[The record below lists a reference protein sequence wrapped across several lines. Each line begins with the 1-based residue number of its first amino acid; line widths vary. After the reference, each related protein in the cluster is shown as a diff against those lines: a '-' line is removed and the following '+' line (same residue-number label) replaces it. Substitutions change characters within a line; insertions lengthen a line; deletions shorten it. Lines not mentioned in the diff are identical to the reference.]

1 MFETTNVI
9 LSENK
14 RNLIKKI
21 RETPILYL
29 IFTGTIVFSIF
40 IFAYATFFFV
50 NIDINLNISLQDVFF
65 TVFFMFL
72 LKTVADLYNNFIK
85 SSSISYSL
93 STEVN
98 QKRTI
103 AEIFIAVFLIEL
115 MIWFSFSCLFI
126 IALLT
131 FGVDISYPL
140 EYLVFTFGVIVAVCL
155 GCTIS
160 IFFFSPKRYRLI
172 PSLILLGFY
181 FQLREPIF
189 VIFTLPLAIIHVIW
203 GINNGME
210 SFLFSKRKERLK
222 DKSQIKIRNT
232 IKAFFHRETT
242 VLWRDKLLLSFIFTS
257 ISTGLFSG
265 YLFVYGD
272 EILIPEAIRNQIG
285 GVLPSMFLFLGIYVV
300 IMYTAVFPSLNLF
313 LNEEKTM
320 WILRHMP
327 VKNESI
333 VYGKVSSLALCFLT
347 AIPFIPYITIFT
359 GLDEIVF
366 LIWFL
371 IFSYI
376 AGIILPLPLGVKYVG
391 KKSDIMLLY
400 SVAMILFVILGFVAI
415 IADLIE
421 QLFTYP
427 IMFYT
432 ILLLFEILLLYVS
445 IKISSRLLSL
455 KYKLTG

>member
-1 MFETTNVI
+1 
-9 LSENK
+9 
-14 RNLIKKI
+14 
-21 RETPILYL
+21 
-29 IFTGTIVFSIF
+29 
-40 IFAYATFFFV
+40 
-50 NIDINLNISLQDVFF
+50 
-65 TVFFMFL
+65 
-72 LKTVADLYNNFIK
+72 

-93 STEVN
+93 STQVN

-103 AEIFIAVFLIEL
+103 TEIFIAVFLIEL
-115 MIWFSFSCLFI
+115 IIWFSFSCVFI

-140 EYLVFTFGVIVAVCL
+140 EYLVFTFGVIVSVCL

-172 PSLILLGFY
+172 PTLILLGFY

-189 VIFTLPLAIIHVIW
+189 VIFTLPLAVIHVIW

-210 SFLFSKRKERLK
+210 SYLFSTRKERLK

-257 ISTGLFSG
+257 VSTGFFSG
-265 YLFVYGD
+265 YFFVYGD

-320 WILRHMP
+320 WILRHIP

-359 GLDEIVF
+359 GLDKIVF

-371 IFSYI
+371 VFSYI
-376 AGIILPLPLGVKYVG
+376 AGIILSLPLGVKYVG

-415 IADLIE
+415 IADIIE
-421 QLFTYP
+421 QLFSYP
-427 IMFYT
+427 IIFYT
-432 ILLLFEILLLYVS
+432 IILLFEILLLYVS
-445 IKISSRLLSL
+445 IKISSKLLSL
-455 KYKLTG
+455 NYKLTI